1 MSRGLIISGERR
13 RTREE
18 IFARASRVSTGL
30 DAIGVGQGD
39 SVALML
45 RNDFPF
51 LEVTFA
57 VGRLGAHAVPIN
69 WHFLADETEHIL
81 RDSAAKGIV
90 VHADLL
96 PQIEAAI
103 PEGVAV
109 LVVATPPEIAASY
122 EVGDVEARVPDGG
135 IDYEDWLARQPEW
148 TEAPRSSPGAMLY
161 TSGTTGKPKGV
172 RRQPPKPEQM
182 QLGRKIG
189 ARLYGFGADARAVMT
204 GPMYHIAPNT
214 FALAISALGDRLVL
228 QPKFDPLQ
236 LLQMIEE
243 HAITTLNV
251 VPTMFVRLLRLP
263 KHERERYDLSSLTHV
278 VHNAAPCPPEIK
290 RRMIEWWGPVIWEL
304 YGGTESGPATACDS
318 EEWLAHPGTVGR
330 AVEGSTI
337 KILGEQGGELPTGA
351 VGEIFV
357 CNSTNSEFTYHGR
370 EAERAEIETNGLI
383 TLGDM
388 GYLDEDGF
396 LFLCDRKRDM
406 VISGGV
412 NIYPAEIEATLI
424 DVEGVADCAVFG
436 VPDPEFSESLVAVI
450 ERMPGSPIDAESVTR
465 ELQGRLARYKVPRRI
480 EFGTDLPREDTG
492 KIYKRKLR
500 DLYTEGADDTSDG
513 MGART
518 ER

>member
-1 MSRGLIISGERR
+1 MSHGLIISGDRR

-18 IFARASRVSTGL
+18 IFERANRAARGF
-30 DAIGVGQGD
+30 DAIGVGSGD

-51 LEVTFA
+51 LEVAFA

-81 RDSAAKGIV
+81 IDSAAKAIV

-103 PEGVAV
+103 PSSVKI
-109 LVVATPPEIAASY
+109 LVVATPPEIASAYKVS
-122 EVGDVEARVPDGG
+122 DAAARVPSGRT
-135 IDYEDWLARQPEW
+135 DYDKWISELEEW

-172 RRQPPKPEQM
+172 RRKPPKPEQM

-189 ARLYGFGADARAVMT
+189 AQIYGFNPDARAVMT

-214 FALAISALGDRLVL
+214 FGLVIAALGDRLVL
-228 QPKFDPLQ
+228 QPKFDPLE
-236 LLQMIEE
+236 LLRMIEE
-243 HAITTLNV
+243 HAITALNV

-263 KHERERYDLSSLTHV
+263 LEERERYDLSSLTHV
-278 VHNAAPCPPEIK
+278 VHNAAPCPPDAK
-290 RRMIEWWGPVIWEL
+290 RKMIEWWGPVIGEL
-304 YGGTESGPATACDS
+304 YGGTESGPATACTS
-318 EEWLAHPGTVGR
+318 EEWLAHPGTVGK
-330 AVEGSTI
+330 ALEGSTI
-337 KILGEQGGELPTGA
+337 KVLDEQGKELP
-351 VGEIFV
+351 VGEIGEVFM
-357 CNSTNSEFTYHGR
+357 CSSTNSEFTYHGR
-370 EAERAEIETNGLI
+370 ESERAEIERDGLI

-412 NIYPAEIEATLI
+412 NIYPAEIENALI
-424 DVEGVADCAVFG
+424 GIDGVADCAVFG
-436 VPDPEFSESLVAVI
+436 IPDAEFGESLLAVI
-450 ERMPGSPIDAESVTR
+450 EKAPGSTITAQSVR
-465 ELQGRLARYKVPRRI
+465 SQLEGMLARYKVPRRI
-480 EFGTDLPREDTG
+480 EFDSDLPREDTG

-500 DLYTEGADDTSDG
+500 DVYWKDASHNI
-513 MGART
+513 
-518 ER
+518 

>member
-1 MSRGLIISGERR
+1 MSHGLVISGNRE

-18 IFARASRVSTGL
+18 IFARASRASSGF
-30 DAIGVGQGD
+30 DAVGVGQGD

-69 WHFLADETEHIL
+69 WHFLAGETEHIL
-81 RDSAAKGIV
+81 RDSAAKAVV

-109 LVVATPPEIAASY
+109 LVVATPPEIAAAYGVSK
-122 EVGDVEARVPDGG
+122 ESACVPDGRN
-135 IDYEDWLARQPEW
+135 DYEEWLQRHDEW
-148 TEAPRSSPGAMLY
+148 TEPPRSSPGAMLY

-172 RRQPPKPEQM
+172 RRKPPKAEQM

-189 ARLYGFGADARAVMT
+189 AQIYGFGPHARAVMT

-214 FALAISALGDRLVL
+214 FALAIAALGDRLVL

-236 LLQMIEE
+236 LLELIEE
-243 HAITTLNV
+243 HQITTLNI

-263 KHERERYDLSSLTHV
+263 KDERERYNLSSLTHA
-278 VHNAAPCPPEIK
+278 VHNAAPCPPDVK

-304 YGGTESGPATACDS
+304 YGGTESGPATACGS

-330 AVEGSTI
+330 AVEGATI
-337 KILGEQGGELPTGA
+337 RILDGEGTELPAGE
-351 VGEIFV
+351 VGEVFV
-357 CNSTNSEFTYHGR
+357 CSSTNSEFTYHGR
-370 EAERAEIETNGLI
+370 EGEREEIEKDGLI

-388 GYLDEDGF
+388 GYLDDDGF

-412 NIYPAEIEATLI
+412 NIYPAEIEAALI
-424 DVEGVADCAVFG
+424 DIDGVSDCAVFG
-436 VPDPEFSESLVAVI
+436 VPDPEFGESLMAVI
-450 ERMPGSPIDAESVTR
+450 EKLPGSDITEDFVRS
-465 ELQGRLARYKVPRRI
+465 ELQDRLARYKVPRQI
-480 EFGTDLPREDTG
+480 EFGADLPREDTG

-500 DLYTEGADDTSDG
+500 DLHWDDT
-513 MGART
+513 
-518 ER
+518 EKNI